1 MQRRIQINIPKIM
14 SMFLPALKRSLSIF
28 HDVARVNFLR
38 ILKQVG
44 IKARVLYNLR
54 HTYAS
59 HMIRNGVDIVYISK
73 QLGHENPNITLT
85 IYTRFI
91 EEDDEKRLKKIAEIG
106 TKMVTFKK
114 GDS

>member
-1 MQRRIQINIPKIM
+1 
-14 SMFLPALKRSLSIF
+14 
-28 HDVARVNFLR
+28 
-38 ILKQVG
+38 
-44 IKARVLYNLR
+44 
-54 HTYAS
+54 
-59 HMIRNGVDIVYISK
+59 MIRSGVDIVYISK

-91 EEDDEKRLKKIAEIG
+91 EEDDEIWLKKIEEIG